1 MSLWTESARGGVYVS
16 SLMACEVFVRDDD
29 RVLGLVNVVAVL
41 GRMIVFLAVLGAVL
55 VVAVGGRVMVVRDV
69 LGLVLVVAVV
79 GRTLARGP
87 APGFWRSISKARL
100 SVYCVAVEK

>member
-16 SLMACEVFVRDDD
+16 SFMACEVFGRDDD

-41 GRMIVFLAVLGAVL
+41 GRMIVSLAVFGAVL
-55 VVAVGGRVMVVRDV
+55 VVAVGGRVMVVRAV
-69 LGLVLVVAVV
+69 LGLVLVAAVP

-87 APGFWRSISKARL
+87 APGFWRSISKARW
-100 SVYCVAVEK
+100 SVYCAAVEK